1 MRQCMPNEPWQRG
14 RPGGQCKHGRPS
26 STLLRTSRART
37 PHLPHAGLRQTE
49 NLAASSGASSNASTR
64 NFWQVANSVEVTK
77 STDLREL
84 DRVLR
89 GGREAHKGSERGE
102 EAALWWWWWASG
114 SWLCFCYLC
123 AANRAGLWPVPAAN
137 DRSSSLLAAEAG
149 IRRVSSHS
157 SYAASAA
164 IDLSPTSM
172 QRRNSAVES
181 SERCRPLLGRARVVG
196 VRDAKAVARGAV
208 AGLRESHEEALALR
222 PERGWLRLVE
232 GQLC

>member
-49 NLAASSGASSNASTR
+49 NLAASSGASSKASTR

-89 GGREAHKGSERGE
+89 GGREAHKGSERE
-102 EAALWWWWWASG
+102 K
-114 SWLCFCYLC
+114 
-123 AANRAGLWPVPAAN
+123 
-137 DRSSSLLAAEAG
+137 
-149 IRRVSSHS
+149 RRRGFV
-157 SYAASAA
+157 
-164 IDLSPTSM
+164 
-172 QRRNSAVES
+172 V
-181 SERCRPLLGRARVVG
+181 VVG
-196 VRDAKAVARGAV
+196 VGFVALLLLPVRGKSCGAV
-208 AGLRESHEEALALR
+208 AGAGGKR
-222 PERGWLRLVE
+222 
-232 GQLC
+232 